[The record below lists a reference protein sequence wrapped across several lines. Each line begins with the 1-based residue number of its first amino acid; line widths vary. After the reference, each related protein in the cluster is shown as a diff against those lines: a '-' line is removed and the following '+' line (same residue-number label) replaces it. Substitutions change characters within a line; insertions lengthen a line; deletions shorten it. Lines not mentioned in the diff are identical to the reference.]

1 MVFFMPCLVN
11 VDLMTRFIKLLSF
24 MVAATLTVLMLTVS
38 QARSEG
44 SIEIKSF
51 SLDAVDEGYQTSLD
65 AQIVLNSTLEQALE
79 KGIVLYFVTK
89 FAIID
94 SRWFWLDEEVARSKL
109 RIGLSY
115 HALTR
120 QYRLS
125 GRMITSQSFDT
136 LQDAL
141 HALGKQH
148 NIPLEVRPSLK
159 QDAEY
164 MATLQIWLDISR
176 LAKPFQLEWFSSKD
190 WNLSSEKQE
199 WRIRMPVASSQSLL
213 K

>member
-1 MVFFMPCLVN
+1 M
-11 VDLMTRFIKLLSF
+11 I
-24 MVAATLTVLMLTVS
+24 AATLAVLMLSVS

-65 AQIVLNSTLEQALE
+65 AEIVLNSTLEQALE

-120 QYRLS
+120 QYRIS
-125 GRMITSQSFDT
+125 GRIITSQSFDT

-164 MATLQIWLDISR
+164 TATLQIWLDISR

-199 WRIRMPVASSQSLL
+199 WRIRLPVVPSQSLL

>member
-1 MVFFMPCLVN
+1 
-11 VDLMTRFIKLLSF
+11 MTRFIKLLSF

>member
-11 VDLMTRFIKLLSF
+11 VDLMARFIKLISF
-24 MVAATLTVLMLTVS
+24 MIAATLAVLMLSVS

-65 AQIVLNSTLEQALE
+65 AEIVLNSTLEQALE

-125 GRMITSQSFDT
+125 GRIITSQSFDT

-164 MATLQIWLDISR
+164 TATLQIWLDISR

-199 WRIRMPVASSQSLL
+199 WRIRLPVVPPQSLL